1 MRETK
6 YGPKMKV
13 VTTVK
18 NGCAAQSKN
27 IHPQMPRPDA
37 RCTVTSV
44 MSPPQRLLHAS
55 RAMSACFFVMVQ
67 TNKHGAAPHCPAGHF
82 SPYSDGEKDAVI
94 DVSP

>member
-37 RCTVTSV
+37 RCIVSTAMMIPSA
-44 MSPPQRLLHAS
+44 PPAS
-55 RAMSACFFVMVQ
+55 GAMSACF
-67 TNKHGAAPHCPAGHF
+67 
-82 SPYSDGEKDAVI
+82 
-94 DVSP
+94 